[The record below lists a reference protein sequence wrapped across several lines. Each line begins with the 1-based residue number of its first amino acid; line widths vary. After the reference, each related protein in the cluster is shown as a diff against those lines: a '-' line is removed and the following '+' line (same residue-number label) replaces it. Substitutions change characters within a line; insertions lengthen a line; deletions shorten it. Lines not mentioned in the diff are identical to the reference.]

1 LLVNEDR
8 ALKQASRQGKAPICY
23 VVFRYKHHSPHSGY
37 SRLAQYGEKMYDTE
51 VIPIDKPLPKW
62 LVRDRIYWFLAK
74 GTPGYTRA
82 AMAAELIV
90 AKRILR
96 EKDTIFHYLYG
107 ETTYHYTGALNERRG
122 NRLVATFHLPP
133 VGMQKSWLIDRPLQ
147 QLSAVV
153 CVGTSQQEYLA
164 KIVGPERVFFAPLG
178 LDTEYY
184 TPPESFTE
192 RDPDLCLMV
201 GENYRDFPTLRG
213 VIELVAY
220 MRPQTRFVA
229 VLPKR
234 CYDLLGD
241 HPNLTLL
248 SQIPEEELLAL
259 YRRAS
264 LMVLPLKDAT
274 ANNAV
279 LEAIGCGLPLVVS
292 DVGSMR
298 DYVNDACAAL
308 MPAGQSR
315 AMAERVV
322 DLLNAPDELAQMS
335 DAAVDQAAK
344 FAWPLAVQQVNAIY
358 DAVR

>member
-1 LLVNEDR
+1 VNENQ
-8 ALKQASRQGKAPICY
+8 AANPTGSKTLKQIRY
-23 VVFRYKHHSPHSGY
+23 VVYRYKHHSPHSGY
-37 SRLAQYGEKMYDTE
+37 SRLAQYGEKMNNAE

-62 LVRDRIYWFLAK
+62 LIRDRIYWFLAK
-74 GTPGYTRA
+74 GTPGYTRE
-82 AMAAELIV
+82 AMAAELTV
-90 AKRILR
+90 ARRMLR
-96 EKDTIFHYLYG
+96 EKDAIFHYLYG

-122 NRLVATFHLPP
+122 NRIVATFHLPP
-133 VGMQKSWLIDRPLQ
+133 VGMQKSWLIKRPLQ

-153 CVGTSQQEYLA
+153 CVGTSQQEYLG

-184 TPPESFTE
+184 TPPASFTG

-220 MRPQTRFVA
+220 MRPQTRFLA

-234 CYDLLGD
+234 CYDLLGE
-241 HPNLTLL
+241 HPNLTML

-279 LEAIGCGLPLVVS
+279 LEAMGCGVPLVVS

-308 MPAGQSR
+308 IPATQSR

-322 DLLNAPDELAQMS
+322 DLLGAPDELAQMS
-335 DAAVDQAAK
+335 KAAVAQAAR
-344 FAWPLAVQQVNAIY
+344 FAWPLVVQQMNAIY
-358 DAVR
+358 DAAA